1 MFMSQRVR
9 RCLQSGCERAIFF
22 ACGENMRPGAGT
34 YPFLRNEARATNQI
48 MGAKQS
54 VQSTPAGAPIDGG
67 APQPSMEDLAAADGT
82 IGVDAIWKLSTRA
95 S

>member
-1 MFMSQRVR
+1 
-9 RCLQSGCERAIFF
+9 
-22 ACGENMRPGAGT
+22 MRPGAGT
-34 YPFLRNEARATNQI
+34 YPFLRDEARATNQI
-48 MGAKQS
+48 MGAEQS
-54 VQSTPAGAPIDGG
+54 APAVAPIDGG

>member
-1 MFMSQRVR
+1 
-9 RCLQSGCERAIFF
+9 
-22 ACGENMRPGAGT
+22 MRPGAGT
-34 YPFLRNEARATNQI
+34 YPFLRDEARATNQI
-48 MGAKQS
+48 MGAEQS
-54 VQSTPAGAPIDGG
+54 VQSAPAGAPIDGG